1 MCLTFQTLVF
11 PAYFLMVQTIS
22 VKMDERIAKLE
33 ENFDVKRNDDKEG
46 MKAFIQTVVA
56 EFKEDLKKHF
66 FLNNFV
72 CKKKEKIS
80 LNGRKPCFS
89 SR

>member
-1 MCLTFQTLVF
+1 
-11 PAYFLMVQTIS
+11 MVPTRS